1 MLEQIL
7 TLLKTEAWVQTE
19 EKRHSERSSS
29 ICETVIC
36 CILKI
41 RINFRDVTT
50 RSQGAWHA
58 PTLLPPSTSIWFNRT
73 DSFDI

>member
-7 TLLKTEAWVQTE
+7 TLLKTEAWVQSK
-19 EKRHSERSSS
+19 EKRHSQRSSS
-29 ICETVIC
+29 ICGTVIC

-50 RSQGAWHA
+50 RSQGAWRA
-58 PTLLPPSTSIWFNRT
+58 PTPLPPPPAFGSTELPG
-73 DSFDI
+73 FDI